1 MYRIGAATGKFVSVP
16 VNVIHNRLCG
26 MPDQDGCG
34 AVVHRDR
41 LRAYYRARQWAGA
54 RDAAASSG
62 LNQALR
68 RGRIADDVDDPLP
81 DETPA
86 EFEGR

>member
-1 MYRIGAATGKFVSVP
+1 
-16 VNVIHNRLCG
+16 

-34 AVVHRDR
+34 AVAHRDR
-41 LRAYYRARQWAGA
+41 LRAYNPARQWAGA

-62 LNQALR
+62 LDKALR
-68 RGRIADDVDDPLP
+68 RGRIADDFDDPLP
-81 DETPA
+81 DEIQA